1 MNQKKSNPFVSI
13 VVIAAML
20 ILVVVAGI
28 RCANGATL
36 AETAW
41 SLVPPLIA
49 IVLALVTKEAYS
61 SLFIGVVVGALFT
74 TNFHPVATLDTV
86 VNTGLISAIA
96 VRTVR
101 MNASCVIMAGSS
113 KTRPMLWN

>member
-49 IVLALVTKEAYS
+49 IVSKFCAVSFIYVGYFFFIPTGDTPPLIYPVSPKS
-61 SLFIGVVVGALFT
+61 SLTCI
-74 TNFHPVATLDTV
+74 
-86 VNTGLISAIA
+86 IS
-96 VRTVR
+96 TFLLPETF
-101 MNASCVIMAGSS
+101 ASFFKSTS
-113 KTRPMLWN
+113 